1 MLSSAL
7 QGADDRK
14 IPFRETA
21 LWILV
26 AAAAFHLAYWFAS
39 GSFLIVL
46 YLFALVQLARAQTS
60 RLAFYSGLSVGF
72 LIAAGWLAFFWRI
85 FFAGAVALWFVY
97 AFWIG
102 LFTVSGQLW
111 LSRFRSKWSWVLL
124 PFIWCGLEYFRS
136 ELYYLRFAWLTPGLA
151 FASNASKLPFNHLG
165 TYGIGF
171 ALMVLACG
179 AAFFWRTSRG
189 GALVV
194 LLAGVIGI
202 RIWGWAAQPKQDSR
216 PANYLR
222 LAGVQ
227 LEFPTEKQVCTW
239 LSELVRR
246 HPEAELL
253 VLSEY
258 TFMTPIPESVLA
270 WCRDHKRYL
279 IVGGKEPV
287 STNRFY
293 NTAFVISPAGE
304 VVFRQSKAVPIQ
316 FFDDG
321 LPAARQVIW
330 QSPWGRIGICICY
343 ALSSTRVTERL
354 ARQGA
359 QALGVPTM
367 AVEDWGKRQ
376 HELHGRIGP
385 VRAAEYQIP
394 IFRLASSGISQAI
407 DSTGRV
413 VASAPC
419 RGDGAMIAASLP
431 LRGSTR
437 LPLDRLL
444 APMSV
449 AVTTI
454 VLFVLIAP
462 VAKAKIKAPGGQGR
476 KV

>member
-7 QGADDRK
+7 QRVDERK

-21 LWILV
+21 LWIFV
-26 AAAAFHLAYWFAS
+26 AGAAFYLAYWFGSAS
-39 GSFLIVL
+39 LLIVL
-46 YLFALVQLARAQTS
+46 YLFALVQLAQSTTS
-60 RLAFYSGLSVGF
+60 RRAFYSGLTVGF

-85 FFAGAVALWFVY
+85 FSAGTVALWFVY

-102 LFTVSGQLW
+102 LFTVLVQLW
-111 LSRFRSKWSWVLL
+111 LSRFRSKWSWMLL

-136 ELYYLRFAWLTPGLA
+136 ELYYLRFSWLTPGFAL
-151 FASNASKLPFNHLG
+151 ASNVELLPFSHLG

-171 ALMVLACG
+171 ALMSVACG
-179 AAFFWRTSRG
+179 AAFLWRTSRG
-189 GALVV
+189 GALAV
-194 LLAGVIGI
+194 LLAGAIGV
-202 RIWGWAAQPKQDSR
+202 RIWGWAAEPKQD
-216 PANYLR
+216 PQPHNDLR

-258 TFMTPIPESVLA
+258 TFATPIPESVLA

-321 LPAARQVIW
+321 LPAPRQAIW

-343 ALSSTRVTERL
+343 DLSYTRVTDRL

-359 QALGVPTM
+359 QALVVPTM
-367 AVEDWGKRQ
+367 DVEDWGKRQ

-407 DSTGRV
+407 DSTGHV

-431 LRGSTR
+431 LRGSAR
-437 LPLDRLL
+437 LPVDRLL
-444 APMSV
+444 APMSA

-454 VLFVLIAP
+454 ALFVLIAP
-462 VAKAKIKAPGGQGR
+462 AAQSKIKAPGGQGR
-476 KV
+476 LV